1 MRALRHA
8 RCDRPEPAAIFRRR
22 VRPHDAAD
30 VPVAIEYVVVVVRPF
45 AAWAGFRGA
54 FEREHGSGAY

>member
-1 MRALRHA
+1 MRLLWHP
-8 RCDRPEPAAIFRRR
+8 RCDGPEPPAIFWHS

-30 VPVAIEYVVVVVRPF
+30 VPVAVEHVVVVVRPL

-54 FEREHGSGAY
+54 FQNEHGSD

>member
-1 MRALRHA
+1 MHRVRELGG
-8 RCDRPEPAAIFRRR
+8 DRPEPAAICRRG

-30 VPVAIEYVVVVVRPF
+30 VPVAVEHVVVVVRPL

-54 FEREHGSGAY
+54 FQNEHGSD